1 MDKHTETLEMQQTQR
16 GFNQGY
22 LIAKH
27 QPELYTDLSKSLKKH
42 GENPYSKG
50 FLSGGKQH
58 EIEKNKEMK
67 KAQAKT
73 IDKTKQPQKQKTP
86 TKSTPK
92 PPTRGR

>member
-1 MDKHTETLEMQQTQR
+1 MDKHAETLEMQQTQR

-58 EIEKNKEMK
+58 EIEKNKEK
-67 KAQAKT
+67 QKIQSKT
-73 IDKTKQPQKQKTP
+73 AINTKQP

-92 PPTRGR
+92 PPTKGR